1 MIQDHDRIEELLAG
15 YVLQGLEGDDAREA
29 DRLLT
34 EHVPDCAVCKET
46 LADFQALTG
55 DLALAADPI
64 DPSDLLWPQIR
75 RSMGEKPVGRGR
87 KLALLAVAASI
98 VAIFALAGW
107 NVLLNGRI
115 SDESGDK
122 QQLASMLAD
131 MTGDDG
137 RRMVSLENPQ
147 HEPTMLISYLPGYP
161 ATRFVGVNVPDP
173 AEGHV
178 YRVWLIDAG
187 ESTYLADFEP
197 SEGVVMIES
206 NIDLSTYDEVVITE
220 EPGGASS
227 TFVPGGTVRW
237 SGNVY
242 AS

>member
-1 MIQDHDRIEELLAG
+1 MIQDHDRIDELLAG

-34 EHVPDCAVCKET
+34 EHVPDCPVCKAT

-55 DLALAADPI
+55 DLALATDPI
-64 DPSDLLWPQIR
+64 DPPEMLWPRIR
-75 RSMGEKPVGRGR
+75 RSMGERPAGRGR
-87 KLALLAVAASI
+87 RLSLLAVAASI

-137 RRMVSLENPQ
+137 RRMVSLENRE

-161 ATRFVGVNVPDP
+161 ATRFVGVNVPD
-173 AEGHV
+173 AGEGNV
-178 YRVWLIDAG
+178 YRVWLIDDG
-187 ESTYLADFEP
+187 DSTQLADFVP

-220 EPGGASS
+220 EPGSASA
-227 TFVPGGTVRW
+227 TFAPAGTVRW
-237 SGNVY
+237 RGNVY